1 MIIKKN
7 DDGTYICEVEGQ
19 YFMIG
24 TKESYLSQKS
34 DIESIKKPTDK
45 ELIELAKNYH
55 PYYQKDTSL
64 QNVNNQLAEIE
75 EFENGGNNN
84 I

>member
-19 YFMIG
+19 YFTIG

-34 DIESIKKPTDK
+34 DIEAIKKPTDE

-55 PYYQKDTSL
+55 PFYQKDNSL
-64 QNVNNQLAEIE
+64 RNVNNQLAEIE
-75 EFENGGNNN
+75 EFENGNKL
-84 I
+84 